1 MPLRFARITR
11 KLKSAKRKVCFASFL
26 GRGDF
31 LKIKKL
37 KFAIILIII
46 LLIALTIF
54 LLVTKDKTEL
64 KSIKSKKELEKIYYG
79 KNSYDN
85 NFEDSIFL
93 KVIAMPFTYFEY
105 APRVR
110 YSPHYYNDYYW
121 DTDVL
126 TFQATNSSKSTIG
139 GINISPDIA
148 STGTSISSSESS
160 SSSTRDYS
168 TTNIQVENVDEADI
182 TKTDG
187 NYIYSLSEN
196 NVIITD
202 VRNPEDIK
210 IASKI
215 NVYGN
220 APEDLLLYNDKLIV
234 IYSDNTS
241 FKSSNGNTVVTIFD
255 ITDRTN
261 PKSLKTYTLFEP
273 YYTCRCI
280 NNNLYVIS
288 SGRLRMEN
296 NEVATDYIEDSNSKE
311 IPLKNIQYLT
321 TVDTNIQTI
330 ISKVDLNNIEQ
341 NISINSYLIDI
352 SNAYVSENAIYLLNY
367 AYHGSYSYN
376 ENPPISSLFTLK
388 GAFGPFTYEKED
400 EDSGYYTEIYKFDIL
415 DNGTIKYSNKAKTQG
430 QTINQYS
437 VDEFQG
443 NLRVALYDNNGS
455 KVCIYDKDMKLIGES
470 AYVAKGE
477 KMYSSRFIGNKVYFV
492 TFKNMD
498 PLFVMDLSNPKS
510 PKVLGE
516 LKIPGYSTYLHPYDE
531 NHLIGI
537 GMETEEQVFRN
548 SNGRVT
554 STSSR
559 ITGMKMALFDVSDV
573 THPRE
578 ISKTVIGDS
587 RTTSAILTNPKALL
601 FSKEK
606 ELIAI
611 PVNNYASD
619 FSISYSDNT
628 QSVVSSYTNYNNNR
642 ISEGYM
648 VYKINLKD
656 GFNLKGVISHESNG
670 TNNYYS
676 NTRLLRGLYIDNNL
690 YTVSENKVKVN
701 NLDNLKLV
709 SELEIIKSKTQNSE
723 TQNNRIVIDTKNIMV
738 D

>member
-1 MPLRFARITR
+1 LKTK
-11 KLKSAKRKVCFASFL
+11 KLKSIIS
-26 GRGDF
+26 
-31 LKIKKL
+31 
-37 KFAIILIII
+37 ILIII
-46 LLIALTIF
+46 LIALAIF
-54 LLVTKDKTEL
+54 LIVFYTDKTEL
-64 KSIKSKKELEKIYYG
+64 KSIKSKEELKEIYYG
-79 KNSYDN
+79 KNDDDYD
-85 NFEDSIFL
+85 FEDNIFL
-93 KVIAMPFTYFEY
+93 QILAMPFTYFEY
-105 APRVR
+105 GPNTRIYR
-110 YSPHYYNDYYW
+110 
-121 DTDVL
+121 
-126 TFQATNSSKSTIG
+126 ATNYSGPIYDTRDYDYSSEFKTMIG
-139 GINISPDIA
+139 GVAIQTEGA
-148 STGTSISSSESS
+148 STTSSANSSLFDF
-160 SSSTRDYS
+160 STNVKDYS

-187 NYIYSLSEN
+187 DFIYSLSEN

-215 NVYGN
+215 TLYGN
-220 APEDLLLYNDKLIV
+220 APEDLLLYNNKLIV
-234 IYSDNTS
+234 IYSDSSS
-241 FKSSNGNTVVTIFD
+241 FRSSNGNTIVVVYD
-255 ITDRTN
+255 ITDRTA
-261 PKSLKTYTLFEP
+261 PKSLKSYTLFEP

-288 SGRLRMEN
+288 SGMLRMEN
-296 NEVATDYIEDSNSKE
+296 NEIATDYIEDSNSKE
-311 IPLKNIQYLT
+311 IPLKNIYYLT
-321 TVDTNIQTI
+321 SVDTNIQTI
-330 ISKVDLNNIEQ
+330 ISKIDLNNVE
-341 NISINSYLIDI
+341 NDISINSYLIDI

-367 AYHGSYSYN
+367 SYNGNYSYN
-376 ENPPISSLFTLK
+376 SNPPISSLFTLK
-388 GAFGPFTYEKED
+388 GAFGPFTYEED
-400 EDSGYYTEIYKFDIL
+400 YDEDIDSGYYTEIYKFDIL
-415 DNGTIKYSNKAKTQG
+415 NDGTIKYSNKAKTKG
-430 QTINQYS
+430 ETINQYS
-437 VDEFQG
+437 LDEFQG

-498 PLFVMDLSNPKS
+498 PLFVMDLSNPQK

-537 GMETEEQVFRN
+537 GMETEEQVYRN

-578 ISKTVIGDS
+578 ISKTVIGDN

-611 PVNNYASD
+611 PINNYASD
-619 FSISYSDNT
+619 FSVSNSDDT
-628 QSVVSSYTNYNNNR
+628 QSVISNYTSYNNNR

-648 VYKINLKD
+648 VYKINLDD
-656 GFNLKGVISHESNG
+656 GFNLKGVITHENK
-670 TNNYYS
+670 TNSYNYYS

-690 YTVSENKVKVN
+690 YTISETKIKVN
-701 NLDNLKLV
+701 KLDNLEAV
-709 SELEIIKSKTQNSE
+709 SELEIIKNTKEDNKE
-723 TQNNRIVIDTKNIMV
+723 NIVKPVNVLV